1 MSRRPQAGEQIRVV
15 EEGLYGD
22 KPEVVHICTVVDV
35 LSVQLRATYEVARG
49 DGGWTE
55 RSLFVF
61 NKDVEWDIARQS
73 WKGKV

>member
-1 MSRRPQAGEQIRVV
+1 MSRRPQAGEQIRVA

-22 KPEVVHICTVVDV
+22 APEVVHLCTVVDV

-55 RSLFVF
+55 RSVFVF
-61 NKDVEWDIARQS
+61 FNNVEWDMARQV